1 MCSLK
6 WDITML
12 TVDQLQKPYEKF
24 SPLRAKKRSSEEQSM
39 TADPSGKQEPEEENF
54 NFMTIPIAL
63 S

>member
-1 MCSLK
+1 
-6 WDITML
+6 ML